1 MDKEPLKALFNPAA
15 LSVSA
20 LLLAVLV
27 SGVAVSY
34 VGHENRRLHNVLQ
47 QERERLNEAQVRW
60 GKLLLEHGM
69 LTAPGRV
76 ESLARGELGMEVPDS
91 KSIEVVAP

>member
-1 MDKEPLKALFNPAA
+1 MDTEPLKALFNPAS
-15 LSVSA
+15 LSVGL

-27 SGVAVSY
+27 SGVGVSY

-47 QERERLNEAQVRW
+47 QEQENLNAAQVKW

-69 LTAPGRV
+69 LTAPGRI
-76 ESLARGELGMEVPDS
+76 ESLARGELGMDVPDS
-91 KSIEVVAP
+91 KRIEVVAP